1 MKKILVL
8 ILSIGLASNAFGMY
22 WPTWLGGSGDSK
34 EVIGLKFA
42 FDNTSKKQFAD
53 FLTLMVKTGETLPD
67 AGAENH
73 AVQVYQTMQEVG
85 FDGLVKKP
93 KFDECFNKYLAEL
106 KKNPDFKKA
115 EHDHSKEE
123 WTKVCWDMAFMLKEK
138 AGIEFPNGQ
147 GDGFAEEFLK
157 LNAHLPETSKM
168 ALMTGALLQLVP
180 GQIQREEAQKE

>member
-1 MKKILVL
+1 MKKIFLL
-8 ILSIGLASNAFGMY
+8 IILSSSLASNVFGMDWLNPYSYFAEKSIGLQ
-22 WPTWLGGSGDSK
+22 
-34 EVIGLKFA
+34 FA
-42 FDNTSKKQFAD
+42 FDDTSKKQLAG
-53 FLTLMVKTGETLPD
+53 FLTLMVNTGEAMPD
-67 AGAENH
+67 GAENH

-106 KKNPDFKKA
+106 KKNPNFKKA
-115 EHDHSKEE
+115 EHDHSKKVWEQ
-123 WTKVCWDMAFMLKEK
+123 VCWNMAFMLKEK